1 MKSVDEIPLERRN
14 IRAAIEDNIGSCV
27 IALASCLCLVSAM
40 TWPYIKM
47 HTIFSEHLIDIAS
60 FNDYLVVNVFIFASY
75 TLQYILMAGI
85 LEYTNPRGFQSTSI
99 TAEQQQQR
107 KRQIRKELILGIGA
121 MFGMYVNTER
131 RNYARECR
139 SLNSRSREIFVDWYV
154 FVGMSLGNT
163 TYAVTWM
170 YFIEPYVWTTN
181 YFVHHQYT
189 LLWFIGNVI
198 VYGLIFD
205 SWFYWTH
212 RALHESIYLWNN
224 IHTTHHSF
232 KTPSAFCQDAVHP
245 LEGLVQGRGHTLE
258 RWRRSS
264 PAYIA

>member
-1 MKSVDEIPLERRN
+1 MHGNAARR
-14 IRAAIEDNIGSCV
+14 I
-27 IALASCLCLVSAM
+27 LVLVK
-40 TWPYIKM
+40 Y
-47 HTIFSEHLIDIAS
+47 S
-60 FNDYLVVNVFIFASY
+60 FDCYAFI
-75 TLQYILMAGI
+75 
-85 LEYTNPRGFQSTSI
+85 
-99 TAEQQQQR
+99 
-107 KRQIRKELILGIGA
+107 
-121 MFGMYVNTER
+121 
-131 RNYARECR
+131 
-139 SLNSRSREIFVDWYV
+139 
-154 FVGMSLGNT
+154 GMSLGNT

-212 RALHESIYLWNN
+212 RALHESLYLWNH

-245 LEGLVQGRGHTLE
+245 LEGLVQGRIHVRATTFVTGSPRH
-258 RWRRSS
+258 RSYGS
-264 PAYIA
+264 LHSCASDAGPSDCLGILRTVHFLLRQ